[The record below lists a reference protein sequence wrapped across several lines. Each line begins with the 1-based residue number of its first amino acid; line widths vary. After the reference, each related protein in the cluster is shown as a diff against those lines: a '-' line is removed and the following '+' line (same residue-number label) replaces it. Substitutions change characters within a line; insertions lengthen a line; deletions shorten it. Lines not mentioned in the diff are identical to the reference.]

1 MTDLTANNPLEAKTL
16 EWIATQQ
23 QVMQQ
28 DLWTLAEINS
38 GSYNVAG
45 VNKVA
50 DTLAQWSK
58 KLDCEMEFIDMP
70 PQELVDDSGQLNQKP
85 LGRALRLFKRPDAPP
100 HVFLC
105 VHMHTVFFFDHP
117 FQKITYLADDVINGP
132 GVADL
137 KGGIVVMFKAL
148 EAFECSPLHAQ
159 LGWEI
164 LFNPDEEIGS
174 PSSSKLFPEIAK
186 RHHLGLIYEPSFA
199 DGNLAGAR
207 KGSGN
212 FAVVTRG
219 KAAHAGREHHLG
231 RNAIRAMADFTRALD
246 DLNDQQQGVT
256 INPGFVQ
263 GGGAVN
269 IVPDTCTMRFN
280 IRIESSDQQAWCE
293 AQISTILADI
303 NSRDGLTI
311 ELHGGFGR
319 QPKQLSPAN
328 QQLCELVQSCGKSL
342 GLSLQFLPTGG
353 CCDGNNLA
361 AAGLPNIDTL
371 GVQGGKIHSTDEYMH
386 LSSLTTRAQL
396 SALILLRLAQ
406 ADDLAWLQ
414 RDGMHRTSM
423 ERLKC

>member
-1 MTDLTANNPLEAKTL
+1 MTDLTVNNDLEAQTL

-58 KLDCEMEFIDMP
+58 KLDCGLEFIDMP
-70 PQELVDDSGQLNQKP
+70 PQDVVDDLGQLNQKP
-85 LGRALRLFKRPDAPP
+85 LGRALRLFKRPQAPTQ
-100 HVFLC
+100 VFLC
-105 VHMHTVFFFDHP
+105 AHMDTVFPIDHP
-117 FQKITYLADDVINGP
+117 FQKITQLEDDIINGP

-148 EAFECSPLHAQ
+148 EAFERSPLQDQ

-174 PSSSKLFPEIAK
+174 PSSSTLFPEIAK

-231 RNAIRAMADFTRALD
+231 RNAIRAMADFTCALD
-246 DLNDQQQGVT
+246 DLNGQQQGIT

-280 IRIESSDQQAWCE
+280 IRIEDSAQQGWCE
-293 AQISTILADI
+293 DQIAAILANI
-303 NSRDGLTI
+303 NTVDGISI

-319 QPKQLSPAN
+319 QPKILSPAN
-328 QQLCELVQSCGKSL
+328 QELCKLVQSCGKSL
-342 GLSLQFLPTGG
+342 GLNLKFLPTGG

-371 GVQGGKIHSTDEYMH
+371 GVQGGKIHSSDEYMH
-386 LSSLTTRAQL
+386 LSSLTTRSQL

-406 ADDLAWLQ
+406 SKDLSWLH
-414 RDGMHRTSM
+414 RDSM
-423 ERLKC
+423 NNSVTP

>member
-1 MTDLTANNPLEAKTL
+1 MTDLRLDNQLEAHTL
-16 EWIATQQ
+16 QWISTQQ

-45 VNKVA
+45 VNQVA
-50 DTLAQWSK
+50 DTLALWSK
-58 KLDCEMEFIDMP
+58 KLDCQLEFIAME
-70 PQELVDDSGQLNQKP
+70 PQEVIDDLGQITHKP
-85 LGRALRLFKRPDAPP
+85 LGRALRLFKRSHAPIQ
-100 HVFLC
+100 VFLC
-105 VHMHTVFFFDHP
+105 AHMDTVFPLDHP
-117 FQKITYLADDVINGP
+117 FQKITQLQDDIINGP

-137 KGGIVVMFKAL
+137 KGGIVVMLKAL
-148 EAFECSPLHAQ
+148 EAFERSPLKDQ
-159 LGWEI
+159 LGWEV

-174 PSSSKLFPEIAK
+174 PSSAKLFPEIAQ
-186 RHHLGLIYEPSFA
+186 RHHIGLIYEPSFA

-212 FAVVTRG
+212 FSVVVRG

-231 RNAIRAMADFTRALD
+231 RNAIRAAADFTRALD
-246 DLNDQQQGVT
+246 DLNGEQPGIT
-256 INPGFVQ
+256 INPGFVK

-269 IVPDTCTMRFN
+269 VVPDTCTVRFN
-280 IRIESSDQQAWCE
+280 IRLEHKQQQAWCE
-293 AQISTILADI
+293 QQLGIILADI
-303 NSRDGLTI
+303 NALDGISI

-319 QPKQLSPAN
+319 QPKILSQAN
-328 QQLCELVQSCGKSL
+328 LKLCHLVQACGQSL
-342 GLSLQFLPTGG
+342 GLSLEFLPTGG

-371 GVQGGKIHSTDEYMH
+371 GVQGGKIHSVDEYMH

-406 ADDLAWLQ
+406 SKDLLWLQ
-414 RDGMHRTSM
+414 RDDMVHSS
-423 ERLKC
+423 C